1 MENRE
6 NDYILGA
13 RYRIVGSRT
22 TATYLGSKDDYYCF
36 GEADLNDG
44 RWNIEG
50 GILEFSVKLDHELIS
65 MPKSKDRFVVGKRYY
80 LTEKGKI
87 NGVYSHNEDGRD
99 YFKDVL
105 DPESHFILKQD
116 NTISFSDGHPLES
129 YREYPTAVELTLQ
142 EIADKFGISVNQL
155 RIIK

>member
-1 MENRE
+1 MLSASVGTFQGVRNSVLGCTRNLIPMEF
-6 NDYILGA
+6 L
-13 RYRIVGSRT
+13 VH
-22 TATYLGSKDDYYCF
+22 C
-36 GEADLNDG
+36 
-44 RWNIEG
+44 